1 MTSASELSALPEFK
15 ITFKNGQN
23 VLELPVINTSQA
35 AASVCRACFDA
46 GTIEW
51 IESVIIIGTS
61 RSNRVIGFYKA
72 SQGGVTGSIV
82 DPRVILQFALLS
94 NATGLIL
101 CHNHPSGDL
110 RPSRP
115 DSEVT
120 QKIKTA
126 ATYFDIKLLD
136 HIILTKDSYFSFAD
150 EGLLGA

>member
-1 MTSASELSALPEFK
+1 MTSELSALPEFK
-15 ITFKNGQN
+15 IAFKNGKN
-23 VLELPVINTSQA
+23 VLELPVITTSEVA
-35 AASVCRACFDA
+35 ANICRACFDID
-46 GTIEW
+46 TIEW
-51 IESVIIIGTS
+51 VESVIVIAT
-61 RSNRVIGFYKA
+61 NRANRFVGFYKA
-72 SQGGVTGSIV
+72 SQGGITGSVV

-94 NATGLIL
+94 NASGLIL

-110 RPSRP
+110 RPSGP

-120 QKIKTA
+120 KKVKTA